1 MKDATPSS
9 TESGQ
14 GMPFPLPADE
24 RPSERPTRGSS
35 APVSSVRSSEEEV
48 DLWWGAY
55 AGRKMLPEFV
65 LCGIVTALLFA
76 MAWYFRTWHGNVV
89 RYLVQLAMGAVWL
102 SELAKWAYRLVA
114 CGYRL
119 TTRRVLHYYGLFQ
132 PIRRELELRTLA
144 TIQVEQS
151 FFDRLLGVGRV
162 VVHARDD
169 SLPVVFDA
177 VRRPTAV
184 AVEIDR
190 RSEMAR
196 AACKSNVGGST

>member
-1 MKDATPSS
+1 PALGVAESQTELTSYSERASEKTMKDATPSS

-14 GMPFPLPADE
+14 GMPFPLSADE

-35 APVSSVRSSEEEV
+35 VPVSSVRSSEEEV

-65 LCGIVTALLFA
+65 LCGIITALLFA

-119 TTRRVLHYYGLFQ
+119 TTRRVLYYY
-132 PIRRELELRTLA
+132 
-144 TIQVEQS
+144 
-151 FFDRLLGVGRV
+151 
-162 VVHARDD
+162 
-169 SLPVVFDA
+169 
-177 VRRPTAV
+177 
-184 AVEIDR
+184 
-190 RSEMAR
+190 
-196 AACKSNVGGST
+196 